1 MSDEALATWTNALTN
16 PRRAV
21 YGAQAAREAALMI
34 EGATM
39 TVTEKSARAL
49 YDHWRKAHDPLR
61 KIVDIK
67 EWDEA
72 APALQQVFIDQ
83 VQVLSEAGLLV
94 TDDELTA
101 RAS

>member
-1 MSDEALATWTNALTN
+1 MSDEALATWAKAITK

-21 YGAQAAREAALMI
+21 YGAHAAREAALMI

-39 TVTEKSARAL
+39 TVTEKGARAL

-72 APALQQVFIDQ
+72 TPALQQVFIDQ
-83 VQVLSEAGLLV
+83 MQVLSEAGLTV
-94 TDDELTA
+94 TEAELAA